1 MKRSKWSTKL
11 SKIGFTQKSS
21 YFENYEKFTGKKV
34 VKILLENSS
43 DARVWRDAFP
53 KLKDTKFEFTT
64 AIEEASNLD
73 ILPAEGCKQLDK
85 ISPYLLG
92 KHLIVCKDSDFS
104 YITNLIINIMDK
116 GNSSIEKPF
125 VYETNVYSIENIEF
139 YSEFVKNH
147 FAKGLFL
154 HESSFQDEWIN
165 DFYSIF
171 SNLIYETFL
180 KFIFLNIYSNS
191 KIESVNQIYNCLV
204 KINKIPTQTM
214 NNFINF
220 FKSKEWN
227 NVKNEI
233 SLIDQKF
240 NSLIDSENLR
250 ENFLFVKDELIK
262 KGISSENI
270 YLFYKGHHIE
280 TIFKNIFKA
289 YLKIKYQIYTDE
301 ICSKLQETVAKEK
314 RNSLKKNR
322 KEFDIQS
329 DHRDLSELYFFEST
343 LNKINAIYKS

>member
-1 MKRSKWSTKL
+1 MKKSKWSTKL

-21 YFENYEKFTGKKV
+21 YFENYDKFTGKKV

-64 AIEEASNLD
+64 AIEEANNLD
-73 ILPAEGCKQLDK
+73 ILPAEGCKQLEK
-85 ISPYLLG
+85 VSPYLLG

-104 YITNLIINIMDK
+104 YITNLIINILDK
-116 GNSSIEKPF
+116 SNSSIEKPF
-125 VYETNVYSIENIEF
+125 VYETNVYCIENIEF
-139 YSEFVKNH
+139 YSEFVKNQ

-154 HESSFQDEWIN
+154 HESSFQDDWIN
-165 DFYSIF
+165 DFYSTF
-171 SNLIYETFL
+171 SNLIYEPFL
-180 KFIFLNIYSNS
+180 KLIFLNIYSNS

-204 KINKIPTQTM
+204 QINKIPTLTM
-214 NNFINF
+214 NDFINF

-227 NVKNEI
+227 NVKHEI

-240 NSLIDSENLR
+240 NSIIDSKNLR
-250 ENFLFVKDELIK
+250 DNFLLVKNELIK
-262 KGISSENI
+262 KEINSENI

-280 TIFKNIFKA
+280 PIFKNIFKA

-329 DHRDLSELYFFEST
+329 DHRDLSELHFFEST
-343 LNKINAIYKS
+343 LNRINTIYKS